1 MATVVSPSG
10 LTNPCNCW
18 SFRTPDYVMEAPKC
32 VSLTIKIGWIN
43 NLFNKVLINSY
54 NLDDKFFKITAGLRN
69 EWMFSLL
76 NQRYLAPDY
85 ICGGWQ
91 HPKISMSYLR
101 ILWTSLHQRILLV
114 QLLSAWVQSPCKY
127 FGLCAAMQQCQRH
140 TDLPQLSFPLHSHSI
155 HFLNSKE
162 IHYIFIN
169 YWQKRYLKENF
180 LLRIKP
186 GNFMSSILRGEK
198 ITTHT
203 QQYINIISSLH

>member
-1 MATVVSPSG
+1 
-10 LTNPCNCW
+10 
-18 SFRTPDYVMEAPKC
+18 
-32 VSLTIKIGWIN
+32 
-43 NLFNKVLINSY
+43 
-54 NLDDKFFKITAGLRN
+54 
-69 EWMFSLL
+69 MFSLL

-114 QLLSAWVQSPCKY
+114 QLLLAWVQSPCKY

-186 GNFMSSILRGEK
+186 GNFMSSILRVEK
-198 ITTHT
+198 INHT
-203 QQYINIISSLH
+203 YKTIHQYNFITSLSFSFLHHVCRISNWIWRWI